1 MYTQSIYVTDMPA
14 LDRADSNT
22 YLIQHDMLQQLQ
34 KVAREYGIP
43 GLVDACEMETRE
55 FEKLLT
61 DPNFLSLLVE
71 N

>member
-22 YLIQHDMLQQLQ
+22 YFVQHDMLQQLQ

-61 DPNFLSLLVE
+61 DRNFLSLLVE
-71 N
+71 K

>member
-14 LDRADSNT
+14 LD
-22 YLIQHDMLQQLQ
+22 Q
-34 KVAREYGIP
+34 KVAREYNIP